1 MSKINIPIPEDIKWE
16 RMIKVYIGVDPGD
29 DGFISVIMEKG
40 NYKFL
45 PINNTPIQEISNFLS
60 WASAYDCVAVLE
72 DVHAVFGSSA
82 KGTFSFGF
90 SKGML
95 LALLVA
101 HQIRYVLVPPKDWQN
116 EVWINA
122 DKEYAIQKQRTKSG
136 EEKSVKKVNTKATSI
151 NAARRLFPTV
161 DFRKSERAKKP
172 HDGKVD
178 ALLMAEYA
186 RRKNL

>member
-1 MSKINIPIPEDIKWE
+1 MS
-16 RMIKVYIGVDPGD
+16 KVYIGVDPGS
-29 DGFISVIMEKG
+29 DGYVAVIMENG
-40 NYKFL
+40 VYDFL
-45 PINNTPIQEISNFLS
+45 PIDGTPVQEVSAFLAR
-60 WASAYDCVAVLE
+60 WASSNCVAVLE
-72 DVHAVFGSSA
+72 DVHAVFNSSA
-82 KGTFSFGF
+82 KGTFNFGF

-95 LALLVA
+95 FALLVA
-101 HQIRYVLVPPKDWQN
+101 HRIPYVLVAPKDWQN

-122 DKEYAIQKQRTKSG
+122 DKEYTTQRQTTKDGG
-136 EEKSVKKVNTKATSI
+136 EKIIKKVDTKATSL
-151 NAARRLFPTV
+151 NAARRLFPLV

>member
-1 MSKINIPIPEDIKWE
+1 MSKI
-16 RMIKVYIGVDPGD
+16 YIGVDPGA
-29 DGFISVIMEKG
+29 DGFVSVLSEDSG
-40 NYKFL
+40 YEFL
-45 PINNTPIQEISNFLS
+45 PIDGTPVQEVSDFFGKFRLRN
-60 WASAYDCVAVLE
+60 AVAVLE

-82 KGTFSFGF
+82 KGTFNFGF

-101 HQIRYVLVPPKDWQN
+101 HRIPYALVAPKDWQN
-116 EVWINA
+116 EVWVNA
-122 DKEYAIQKQRTKSG
+122 DKEYASQKQKCKDGG
-136 EEKSVKKVNTKATSI
+136 EKTVRKVDTKATSI

-161 DFRKSERAKKP
+161 DFRKSDKAKKP

>member
-1 MSKINIPIPEDIKWE
+1 MSKI
-16 RMIKVYIGVDPGD
+16 YIGVDPGS
-29 DGFISVIMEKG
+29 DGFISVIGEDG
-40 NYKFL
+40 VYEFL
-45 PINNTPIQEISNFLS
+45 PIDGTPIQNVSNFIGKFGLGN
-60 WASAYDCVAVLE
+60 CVAVLE

-101 HQIRYVLVPPKDWQN
+101 HRIPYVLVAPKDWQN

-122 DKEYAIQKQRTKSG
+122 DKEYTAQKQKLKSG
-136 EEKSVKKVNTKATSI
+136 EERTIKKVDTKSTSI
-151 NAARRLFPTV
+151 NAARRLFPSV

-178 ALLMAEYA
+178 ALLMAEYG

>member
-1 MSKINIPIPEDIKWE
+1 MG
-16 RMIKVYIGVDPGD
+16 KVYVGVDPGS
-29 DGFISVIMEKG
+29 DGFVSVIMGDGVYEFMAVDG
-40 NYKFL
+40 
-45 PINNTPIQEISNFLS
+45 TPLQELS
-60 WASAYDCVAVLE
+60 DYFRSLAMLDCVAVLE

-101 HQIRYVLVPPKDWQN
+101 HRIPYVLVAPKDWQN
-116 EVWINA
+116 EVWISA
-122 DKEYAIQKQRTKSG
+122 DKVVNTQRQTDKNG
-136 EEKSVKKVNTKATSI
+136 KERTIKKVDTKATSI
-151 NAARRLFPTV
+151 NAARRLFPSV
-161 DFRKSERAKKP
+161 DFRKNDSKRTKKP

-178 ALLMAEYA
+178 ALLMAEYG

>member
-1 MSKINIPIPEDIKWE
+1 MSKI
-16 RMIKVYIGVDPGD
+16 YIGVDPGS
-29 DGFISVIMEKG
+29 DGYVSVIGEDG
-40 NYKFL
+40 VYEFL
-45 PINNTPIQEISNFLS
+45 PIDGTPIQNVSNFFGKFRLS
-60 WASAYDCVAVLE
+60 NCVAVLE

-95 LALLVA
+95 LAMLVA
-101 HQIRYVLVPPKDWQN
+101 HRIPYVLVAPKDWQN

-122 DKEYAIQKQRTKSG
+122 DKEYTTQKQKLKSG
-136 EEKSVKKVNTKATSI
+136 EERGVKKVDTKSTSI
-151 NAARRLFPTV
+151 NAARRLFPSV
-161 DFRKSERAKKP
+161 DFRKSEKAKKP

-178 ALLMAEYA
+178 ALLMAEYG

>member
-1 MSKINIPIPEDIKWE
+1 MS
-16 RMIKVYIGVDPGD
+16 KVYIGVDPGS
-29 DGFISVIMEKG
+29 DGYVSVIGEDG
-40 NYKFL
+40 VYEFL
-45 PINNTPIQEISNFLS
+45 PIDGTPVQEVSNFIGKFRLGN
-60 WASAYDCVAVLE
+60 AVAILE

-82 KGTFSFGF
+82 KGTFNFGF

-101 HQIRYVLVPPKDWQN
+101 HRIPYVLVAPKDWQN

-122 DKEYAIQKQRTKSG
+122 DMVVSYKTTTLKNGKEQKRKEVHTK
-136 EEKSVKKVNTKATSI
+136 ETSI
-151 NAARRLFPTV
+151 NAARRLFPSI
-161 DFRKSERAKKP
+161 DLRKSERAKKP

-178 ALLMAEYA
+178 ALLMAEYG